1 VGVLLLEVC
10 TNIIVARVYY
20 SSPYVR
26 VDVGNIVLH
35 FSDMLGFEGTGA
47 PGKHILN
54 FLRKFSSGF
63 FLM

>member
-1 VGVLLLEVC
+1 MGVLLLEVC

-20 SSPYVR
+20 NSPYVR

-35 FSDMLGFEGTGA
+35 FSDMLGFEGTGT
-47 PGKHILN
+47 PGKYILN